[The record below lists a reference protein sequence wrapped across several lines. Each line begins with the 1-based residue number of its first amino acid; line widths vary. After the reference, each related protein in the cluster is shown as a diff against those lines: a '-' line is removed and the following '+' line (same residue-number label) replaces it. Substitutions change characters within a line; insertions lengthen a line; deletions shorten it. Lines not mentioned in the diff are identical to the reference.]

1 MEISFKR
8 SPFHYEVDL
17 EDYEFNKHIIQKFI
31 TDIAE
36 NHHFGQ
42 GYQVILF

>member
-8 SPFHYEVDL
+8 SPYHYEVDL

-31 TDIAE
+31 TDILKII
-36 NHHFGQ
+36 
-42 GYQVILF
+42 ILVKLPG